1 MERLTA
7 LLMWALLAISG
18 AAAGDD
24 GGWRHLGAPLV
35 INEATPIAAIAADP
49 AAFHDREL
57 RIEGRI
63 ASVCTQEGCFIE
75 VVPAEGGDGIVVNF
89 PGLLHTFPTD
99 CAGLE
104 AVVEGR
110 FYQKVFPRARVAHW
124 QHHSFRPGEAV
135 PEYSLALRMDVRG
148 AAIGGVR
155 AAPPAPAAIRPASAD
170 LVDLG
175 RSDFETEGL
184 GIGRRRVA
192 PGEVVPRPS
201 TGGNRWL
208 VICLEGR
215 LAVHRADR
223 AEPVELGPSE
233 MSYIPAGVLF
243 EVVNPGDAGAAVSMV
258 YVRKLEEKKEGAHTH

>member
-1 MERLTA
+1 VRQLTSILSG
-7 LLMWALLAISG
+7 LLLGSAGLVGADG
-18 AAAGDD
+18 AA
-24 GGWRHLGAPLV
+24 WLHLGEPLV
-35 INEATPIAAIAADP
+35 IDEATPIAAIVADP
-49 AAFHDREL
+49 EAFHDRQL
-57 RIEGRI
+57 RIEGRV
-63 ASVCTQEGCFIE
+63 ASACTLEGCFIE
-75 VVPAEGGDGIVVNF
+75 VVPPEGGEGIVVNF

-124 QHHSFRPGEAV
+124 QHHSFRPGEAI

-155 AAPPAPAAIRPASAD
+155 AAPPAPAAIRPASAE

-175 RSDFETEGL
+175 RSDFEAEGL

-243 EVVNPGDAGAAVSMV
+243 EVRNPSDAEAAVSMV
-258 YVRKLEEKKEGAHTH
+258 YVRKLEEKTAGRHSH

>member
-1 MERLTA
+1 MRRLTA
-7 LLMWALLAISG
+7 MLMWPLLAAAG
-18 AAAGDD
+18 AAAGED

-57 RIEGRI
+57 RIEGRV

-104 AVVEGR
+104 AAVEGR

-124 QHHSFRPGEAV
+124 QQHSFRPGEAI

-148 AAIGGVR
+148 AAVGGVR

-175 RSDFETEGL
+175 RSDFEAEGL

-208 VICLEGR
+208 VICLDGR

-223 AEPVELGPSE
+223 SEPVALGPSQ

-243 EVVNPGDAGAAVSMV
+243 EVRNESDAEAALSMV
-258 YVRKLEEKKEGAHTH
+258 YVRKPEEKKEAAHAH